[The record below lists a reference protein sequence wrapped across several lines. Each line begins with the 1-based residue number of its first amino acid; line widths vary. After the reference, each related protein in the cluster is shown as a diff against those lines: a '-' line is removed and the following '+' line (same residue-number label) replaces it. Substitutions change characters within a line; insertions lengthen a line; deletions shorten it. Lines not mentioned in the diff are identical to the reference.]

1 MTWLLIPGI
10 LIALILVV
18 LGILMFPVMINVES
32 NRSRGTIDGKVSVQ
46 WVIIKIR
53 HSLKDKRT
61 EILLFSHRMISLQHK
76 EEPISTINSARQQD
90 IDKPK
95 ETTKAIDTAKPK
107 DTKEPKKSKK
117 TRKIRPITFLNVIK
131 PLLRFSRGLFATI
144 SFRHLSIDT
153 TYGMEDPGLTGMLTG
168 YLHAVK
174 GSTQL
179 GQNLQFT
186 PDFTRSILDWDMSA
200 SASIT
205 PIRIFPPIARFVIN
219 RQVLRSGWE
228 ILRG

>member
-10 LIALILVV
+10 LIALILIV
-18 LGILMFPVMINVES
+18 LGLLLFPVIVHVES

-46 WVIIKIR
+46 WVIIKLR
-53 HSLKDKRT
+53 HSLKEKET
-61 EILLFSHRMISLQHK
+61 EILLFSHSMISLQHK
-76 EEPISTINSARQQD
+76 EEPIGTKKSARQQD
-90 IDKPK
+90 I
-95 ETTKAIDTAKPK
+95 AKPEV
-107 DTKEPKKSKK
+107 TKEPKKSKK
-117 TRKIRPITFLNVIK
+117 TRKISPITFLNVIN
-131 PLLRFSRGLFATI
+131 PLLRFLRGLFATI

-174 GSTQL
+174 GSTQM
-179 GQNLQFT
+179 GQNFQFT

-205 PIRIFPPIARFVIN
+205 PIRIFPPIARFVTN

>member
-10 LIALILVV
+10 LIALILIV
-18 LGILMFPVMINVES
+18 LGLLLFPVIVHVES

-46 WVIIKIR
+46 WVIIKLR
-53 HSLKDKRT
+53 HSLKEKKT

-76 EEPISTINSARQQD
+76 EGPIGTKKSARQQD
-90 IDKPK
+90 I
-95 ETTKAIDTAKPK
+95 AKPK
-107 DTKEPKKSKK
+107 VTKGPKKSKK
-117 TRKIRPITFLNVIK
+117 TRKISPIIFLNVIN
-131 PLLRFSRGLFATI
+131 PLLRFLRGLFATI

-174 GSTQL
+174 GSTQM
-179 GQNLQFT
+179 GQNFQFT

-205 PIRIFPPIARFVIN
+205 PIRIFPPIARFVTN